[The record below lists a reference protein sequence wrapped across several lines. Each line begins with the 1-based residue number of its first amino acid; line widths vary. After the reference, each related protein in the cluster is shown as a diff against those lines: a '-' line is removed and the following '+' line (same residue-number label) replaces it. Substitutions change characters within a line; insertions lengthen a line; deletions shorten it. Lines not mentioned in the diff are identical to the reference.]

1 MIAIFYRLNGKLLVS
16 QSETELSKI
25 SRDNV
30 LWIDI
35 LSPSGEE
42 KHTVDEFL
50 GEEIQSRAQ
59 AEEIESSSRFSETE
73 NPIFAIPNFLLPG
86 PEDYWM

>member
-73 NPIFAIPNFLLPG
+73 NAIFANTNFLMPG
-86 PEDYWM
+86 PED